1 MNIGIPQNKTINKIA
16 KRNITTGVYNSIA
29 ISVNDNMWQYIA
41 KNVSRNVGTNT
52 MLNTII

>member
-1 MNIGIPQNKTINKIA
+1 MNIGKPQNKTINKLA
-16 KRNITTGVYNSIA
+16 KRNITNGVYHSMTL
-29 ISVNDNMWQYIA
+29 SVNDDIWQCIA